1 MVRLVVSVVV
11 RIEVCSTEGVS
22 VEAVVTKLG
31 GNTVVVGN
39 TLGITTGVDL
49 EETAVG
55 SATENVSPRGVKET
69 VVFGEGEE

>member
-11 RIEVCSTEGVS
+11 RIEVCSTEGIS

-31 GNTVVVGN
+31 ANTVVGN
-39 TLGITTGVDL
+39 ALGIATGVDL
-49 EETAVG
+49 EDTEVG

>member
-1 MVRLVVSVVV
+1 M
-11 RIEVCSTEGVS
+11 
-22 VEAVVTKLG
+22 VTKLG

-49 EETAVG
+49 EETALG